1 MAQQETTTRIDLVT
15 RISIIPSARP
25 TFRRSP
31 CGEYTTVF
39 MQIDDGAD
47 TTANAREIAIQGEQ
61 ERERKEEKVHREGRW
76 NATEIEL
83 HKYT

>member
-1 MAQQETTTRIDLVT
+1 
-15 RISIIPSARP
+15 
-25 TFRRSP
+25 
-31 CGEYTTVF
+31 
-39 MQIDDGAD
+39 MQIDDGVD
-47 TTANAREIAIQGEQ
+47 TTANAREITIQGVQ